1 MWNQPTAR
9 LIDAEGGGAHH
20 PVEMEGKRAPHG
32 GKRERPPPRLPRRT
46 TTHDTHDTHS
56 ARALVETSAAAAAD
70 HVGARGPAVLR
81 PRGGRGAASPRR
93 RTRAFDLLAALSL
106 SLRLLPLLLLLLKS
120 CAFCACRVPAAEG
133 ESGKARRPDRN
144 LRAGAAL
151 RARGVARTRGHAPG
165 ARALPVEGLRRAL
178 LHARR
183 PPPPHPDQRPR
194 DRAAVTASA
203 SLLRATSKLATSCAA
218 LLPLL

>member
-1 MWNQPTAR
+1 M
-9 LIDAEGGGAHH
+9 AEREGTPASH
-20 PVEMEGKRAPHG
+20 PV
-32 GKRERPPPRLPRRT
+32 
-46 TTHDTHDTHS
+46 
-56 ARALVETSAAAAAD
+56 
-70 HVGARGPAVLR
+70 
-81 PRGGRGAASPRR
+81 
-93 RTRAFDLLAALSL
+93 
-106 SLRLLPLLLLLLKS
+106 
-120 CAFCACRVPAAEG
+120 VPAAEG

-151 RARGVARTRGHAPG
+151 RARGVAQTRGHAPG